1 MSHFRRAEPAGGL
14 QRILIGMSSRSFAA
28 AWLWATAI
36 AALAQEASFRTD
48 VQLVSVSLSVRDAQG
63 HLVPGLTKDDFAVW
77 EDGVRQNISFFS
89 PSSGLPLA
97 LGLLVDGSG
106 SQGDFV
112 KQHRRDLHDFLRT
125 VMTPVDQAF
134 LVGFGNRLKL
144 LSDFTPSSE
153 SIQKALDAYAK
164 GKDEAPRLGP
174 RERRILG
181 TAFYDAI
188 YHSIGERLN
197 AREQRRKGL
206 IVFSDGEDNS
216 SAHHMLEVIEA
227 AQMAGVPLFCVRYT
241 GGRETEIT
249 ARNKYGIS
257 VMRRIALETGGAD
270 FDAVA
275 GDMKE
280 AFAAIGDQLRA
291 SYELA
296 YASSNPE
303 RDGTFRRVTIR
314 PKESA
319 LKVRHKSGYYAR

>member
-1 MSHFRRAEPAGGL
+1 
-14 QRILIGMSSRSFAA
+14 MSSRSFAA
-28 AWLWATAI
+28 AWLWVTVA
-36 AALAQEASFRTD
+36 AALAQEASFRTE

-63 HLVPGLTKDDFAVW
+63 HLVPGLTKDDFEVW

-106 SQGDFV
+106 SQEDFV
-112 KQHRRDLHDFLRT
+112 KKHRRDLHDFLRA

-153 SIQKALDAYAK
+153 FIQKALDAYAK
-164 GKDEAPRLGP
+164 GKDEAARLGP

-188 YHSIGERLN
+188 YHSIGERLT

-216 SAHHMLEVIEA
+216 SAHHMLEVIEE

-241 GGRETEIT
+241 GGTETEIT
-249 ARNKYGIS
+249 ARNRYGIS
-257 VMRRIALETGGAD
+257 MMRRIALETGGAD

-296 YASSNPE
+296 YASTNPE
-303 RDGTFRRVTIR
+303 RDSTFRKVTIR
-314 PKESA
+314 PKA
-319 LKVRHKSGYYAR
+319 AAFKVRHKSGYYAR

>member
-1 MSHFRRAEPAGGL
+1 MV
-14 QRILIGMSSRSFAA
+14 AA
-28 AWLWATAI
+28 CCAVALAT
-36 AALAQEASFRTD
+36 AQEASFRAD
-48 VQLVSVSLSVRDAQG
+48 VQLVSVSLSVRDAAG
-63 HLVPGLTKDDFAVW
+63 RLVPGIGKEDFEVW

-89 PSSGLPLA
+89 PSAELPLA

-106 SQGDFV
+106 SQAEFAR
-112 KQHRRDLHDFLRT
+112 KHRKDLRDFLRA
-125 VMTPVDQAF
+125 VMAGQDQAF

-144 LSDFTPSSE
+144 LSDFE
-153 SIQKALDAYAK
+153 RNGDAIQKAVELYAK
-164 GKDEAPRLGP
+164 GRDEAPRLGP

-188 YHSIGERLN
+188 YHAINEKLN

-216 SAHHMLEVIEA
+216 SAHHMLEAIEM
-227 AQMAGVPLFCVRYT
+227 AQMAGVPVFCVRYT
-241 GGRETEIT
+241 GGGDTEPN

-275 GDMKE
+275 GNMKE

-303 RDGTFRRVTIR
+303 RDGAFRKIVIR
-314 PKESA
+314 PKRTD
-319 LKVRHKSGYYAR
+319 LKVRHKTGYYAR

>member
-1 MSHFRRAEPAGGL
+1 
-14 QRILIGMSSRSFAA
+14 MSSHSLVAA
-28 AWLWATAI
+28 CFWASIAA
-36 AALAQEASFRTD
+36 AALAQEASFRTE
-48 VQLVSVSLSVRDAQG
+48 VQLVNVSLSVRDAQG
-63 HLVPGLTKDDFAVW
+63 RMVAKLTKDDFEVW
-77 EDGVRQNISFFS
+77 EDGVRQSISFFS
-89 PSSGLPLA
+89 PSGGLPLA

-106 SQGDFV
+106 SQADFV
-112 KQHRRDLHDFLRT
+112 KKHRRDLHDFLRT

-134 LVGFGNRLKL
+134 LVGFGNRLRL
-144 LSDFTPSSE
+144 LSDFTPSSQ
-153 SIQKALDAYAK
+153 SIQMALDAYAK

-188 YHSIGERLN
+188 YHSIGERLT

-241 GGRETEIT
+241 GGNETEIT

-257 VMRRIALETGGAD
+257 MMRRIALETGGAD
-270 FDAVA
+270 FDGVA
-275 GDMKE
+275 SDMNE

-296 YASSNPE
+296 YASTNPE
-303 RDGTFRRVTIR
+303 RDSTFRKVTIR
-314 PKESA
+314 PKEPA